1 MNNKFFGFIILISLY
16 ASLTSAKTI
25 ISPEHQVNLVEVYS
39 SQGCSSC
46 PPAERWLGQFTNS
59 PDLFTSFIPI
69 NFHVDYWDYLGWK
82 DPYAKAKFTKRQ
94 RLYNSLGHARTVAT
108 PGFIVNGKGWSGWFR
123 GKTLPINNDRKVG
136 KLTVNLDKSQG
147 EELSIADI
155 KFDAIAGIATR
166 GRVHLTILAFDQQT
180 LVSRGENRG
189 KQLPHDFVVIG
200 YKAQAMQQES
210 NSFTAKLAL
219 PNVDKFNAKK
229 KALVVW
235 VSNGSDP
242 SPIQAT
248 GDWL

>member
-1 MNNKFFGFIILISLY
+1 MNSKLFSVILFVFLY
-16 ASLTSAKTI
+16 SPLTSAKTI
-25 ISPEHQVNLVEVYS
+25 VSPEYQVNLVEVYS

-46 PPAERWLGQFTNS
+46 PPAERWLGQFINA
-59 PDLFTSFIPI
+59 PKLFTSFIPI

-82 DPYAKAKFTKRQ
+82 DPYAIAEFTKRQ
-94 RLYNSLGHARTVAT
+94 RRYNALGHTRNVAT
-108 PGFIVNGKGWSGWFR
+108 PGFVVNGKGWEGWFR
-123 GKTLPINNDRKVG
+123 GKALTINNERKVG
-136 KLTVNLDKSQG
+136 RLIVDLDQSQN
-147 EELSIADI
+147 EELNIADI
-155 KFDAIAGIATR
+155 TFDAIAGIASK
-166 GRVHLTILAFDQQT
+166 GRVHLAILAFDQQT
-180 LVSRGENRG
+180 SVSRGENRG

-219 PNVDKFNAKK
+219 PNVDKFNAKR

-235 VSNGSDP
+235 ISNGSDP